1 MTEHIEAKLNEI
13 APIVIM
19 PGDPL
24 RAKMIAEKYLKDY
37 KLVNKVRNNFAYTGY
52 YNNKLVTV
60 MASGMGMPSIGI
72 YAYELYKFYNVEKI
86 IRIGTCGS
94 FHKDIKLLDVI
105 LSSGAYCK
113 SYFDVLLDGVDVDFI
128 QSSDDLNRKIINQAK
143 IHQKDLKI
151 GKTITSDVFD
161 LYCDD
166 KDKFRENY
174 PDMNFLSVEMEAFGL
189 FYIAKKLGKEASCLM
204 TVVDSVY
211 DKRSLSSEDREKSL
225 NDMIEIALE
234 SII

>member
-86 IRIGTCGS
+86 IRIGTCGAYT
-94 FHKDIKLLDVI
+94 DKLKLYDT
-105 LSSGAYCK
+105 
-113 SYFDVLLDGVDVDFI
+113 VLVDSIYSDSNYALV
-128 QSSDDLNRKIINQAK
+128 QSDYKENIINGFANLNNELIESSK
-143 IHQKDLKI
+143 KLNINLNI
-151 GKTITSDVFD
+151 GRVHSSDVF
-161 LYCDD
+161 YKQDD
-166 KDKFRENY
+166 
-174 PDMNFLSVEMEAFGL
+174 NFKEINEKYNCLGVEMESFAL
-189 FYIAKKLGKEASCLM
+189 FNTARILNKEAACLL
-204 TVVDSVY
+204 TISNSLVDGSTT
-211 DKRSLSSEDREKSL
+211 SSEERQNKFF
-225 NDMIEIALE
+225 DMIEVALN
-234 SII
+234 IL